1 MEDLD
6 KVNQQFTEF
15 LHTKGIKAKFKVAF
29 DNMKE
34 NTRVQHEKDKA
45 EFNAVKQKSY
55 EENKAFVDMLHTK
68 GFKAKIKVILEGFKA
83 SAEEAKLQ
91 KQQEG
96 EELKQREDTSIAELT
111 DEFNAYLQAKGL
123 NYTVKI
129 EEK

>member
-6 KVNQQFTEF
+6 NVNQQFTEF

-55 EENKAFVDMLHTK
+55 EENKAFADMLHTK

-83 SAEEAKLQ
+83 Q
-91 KQQEG
+91 CRRG
-96 EELKQREDTSIAELT
+96 
-111 DEFNAYLQAKGL
+111 
-123 NYTVKI
+123 
-129 EEK
+129 

>member
-6 KVNQQFTEF
+6 NVNQQFTEF

-55 EENKAFVDMLHTK
+55 EENKAFADMLH
-68 GFKAKIKVILEGFKA
+68 AKGFKA
-83 SAEEAKLQ
+83 SAEEAKQ
-91 KQQEG
+91 KTKQQR
-96 EELKQREDTSIAELT
+96 EELKQRKDTSIAELT

>member
-6 KVNQQFTEF
+6 NVNQQFTEF

-55 EENKAFVDMLHTK
+55 EENKAFADMLHTK

-83 SAEEAKLQ
+83 SAEEAKQ
-91 KQQEG
+91 KTKQQR